1 MGGERVWIRAIY
13 SFTDNIIFDLAEDC
27 RYPARIVRYIINSL
41 YIDMPKTFLS
51 VCQILVSGI
60 FLCCISIAAFTQPT
74 TPPDTTQALSL
85 DQCVGYALKHEPL
98 INMATVNIAI
108 VRATNK
114 INTSG
119 WLPQVNVQANLTH
132 YNTLPT
138 GFFTDSGKIVN
149 SKTGVVNTFTP
160 LLTVTQTIFNPALLY
175 AVHSA
180 PLYIK
185 QAEQITDSTKI
196 EIISAVSKSFYSLLN
211 TLEQINV
218 LKEDT
223 ARLAKNVSDTYH
235 QYISGVADKT
245 NYDEAVISLNN
256 SLFSL
261 RQAIESIR
269 PQYAQLKQVM
279 GFPPMQHFNVLYDT
293 LQMKNDIA
301 FDTTQQLQFEKRIEY
316 QYLQTTKRLQLE
328 TVNYYRKAWLPT
340 VGAFFD
346 YEYEYENNSFS
357 NLFSQAYPFNYM
369 GLSLSIPIFTGFAR
383 TNNLKKARL
392 QYDLLDWSEVE
403 LKSQIW
409 TDFTTAMSN
418 YKSNLY
424 NLGVSEENSGLAKE
438 TYDIV
443 QRQYLQG
450 IVPYLNVIT
459 AESNLITAELTYETS
474 LFQVLSSKIDLE
486 KAMGIITVNPQ

>member
-1 MGGERVWIRAIY
+1 MFKIALVALTR
-13 SFTDNIIFDLAEDC
+13 
-27 RYPARIVRYIINSL
+27 
-41 YIDMPKTFLS
+41 LS
-51 VCQILVSGI
+51 AACCLLS
-60 FLCCISIAAFTQPT
+60 CISIASQAQNQPVA
-74 TPPDTTQALSL
+74 DSALTL
-85 DQCVGYALKHEPL
+85 DQCVAYALKHEPL
-98 INMATVNIAI
+98 INMSIVNVAI
-108 VRATNK
+108 VRANNR
-114 INTSG
+114 IATSG
-119 WLPQVNVQANLTH
+119 WLPQVNVQGNLTH

-138 GFFTDSGKIVN
+138 GFFTDSGRIVN
-149 SKTGVVNTFTP
+149 SKTGVINTFTP
-160 LLTVTQTIFNPALLY
+160 TLAVTQTIFNPSLLY

-180 PLYIK
+180 PLYVK
-185 QAEQITDSTKI
+185 QAQQITDSTRI
-196 EIISAVSKSFYSLLN
+196 EIVAAVSKSFYSLLN

-223 ARLAKNVSDTYH
+223 ARLNKNVSDTYH
-235 QYISGVADKT
+235 QFVSGVADKT

-261 RQAIESIR
+261 RQAIETIR

-279 GFPPMQHFNVLYDT
+279 GFPSAQQFNVLYDT

-301 FDTTQQLQFEKRIEY
+301 FDTTMPLDMTKRPEY
-316 QYLQTTKRLQLE
+316 QYLQTTKQLQLQ
-328 TVNYYRKAWLPT
+328 TVDYYRHAWIPT

-346 YEYEYENNSFS
+346 YEYEFENNSFGK
-357 NLFSQAYPFNYM
+357 LFSQAYPFNYV
-369 GLSLSIPIFTGFAR
+369 GLSVSVPVFTGFAR
-383 TNNLKKARL
+383 TNNIKKARL

-409 TDFTTAMSN
+409 TDYTTAMSN

-424 NLGVSEENSGLAKE
+424 NLGVSSENTDLAKE

-450 IVPYLNVIT
+450 VVPYLNVIT
-459 AESNLITAELTYETS
+459 AETNLITSELTYETS

-486 KAMGIITVNPQ
+486 RAMGIITVNNPN